1 MQEMKRKQL
10 WFRMIR
16 GAIDVTAS
24 LEALG
29 WVGGLL
35 TPSWE
40 VLAMCMS
47 VPECA
52 QAAPSEGRRE
62 GRDLQRLP
70 EEVVGDTLFLLL
82 LLSLWR
88 PSLDYHSWALASPLF
103 ISQGRT
109 DDLADAE
116 FRRGNR
122 GSVTQPFPG
131 GDPSVL
137 LLRAINF
144 IEAGLCREG
153 AARGWLPIDP
163 RRQQEKK
170 KNTQDEIW
178 IVLLLKRRWQGSLWS
193 KTGVATKVP
202 DETLPDA
209 CLPLGPSLSWKGHFC
224 QCVLGPLSGTPLP
237 WCSSCLLA
245 SRGTELRIIL
255 VPGRKGCH
263 CIIPGLLG
271 GQSEL
276 PPLLS
281 QTTSC
286 CSAKRDLR
294 WPTTQKGLAKPQR
307 VPRTP
312 PSGFS
317 HQTTPTPSGFS
328 QLGSS
333 VGSHTGSFLL
343 QFEGH

>member
-1 MQEMKRKQL
+1 MFYPAILGTFLEHLLRTRHKGCGDAWRKNAIPSCISEVQALMQEMKRKQL

-16 GAIDVTAS
+16 EAIDVTAS

-29 WVGGLL
+29 WGGGLL

-40 VLAMCMS
+40 VLAMCMI

-52 QAAPSEGRRE
+52 QAGPSEGRRE

-153 AARGWLPIDP
+153 AARGW
-163 RRQQEKK
+163 
-170 KNTQDEIW
+170 
-178 IVLLLKRRWQGSLWS
+178 VS
-193 KTGVATKVP
+193 
-202 DETLPDA
+202 
-209 CLPLGPSLSWKGHFC
+209 
-224 QCVLGPLSGTPLP
+224 
-237 WCSSCLLA
+237 
-245 SRGTELRIIL
+245 
-255 VPGRKGCH
+255 
-263 CIIPGLLG
+263 
-271 GQSEL
+271 
-276 PPLLS
+276 
-281 QTTSC
+281 
-286 CSAKRDLR
+286 
-294 WPTTQKGLAKPQR
+294 
-307 VPRTP
+307 
-312 PSGFS
+312 
-317 HQTTPTPSGFS
+317 
-328 QLGSS
+328 
-333 VGSHTGSFLL
+333 
-343 QFEGH
+343 